1 MNKCDQ
7 LDFLTLNDR
16 AVEADKASFCSFIV
30 FLCDYALGELWPWTW
45 DVWGVW
51 FDTCQMA
58 AEGMNGPPMPGDIQ
72 IELNDLIWNL
82 NPN

>member
-1 MNKCDQ
+1 MS
-7 LDFLTLNDR
+7 TLL
-16 AVEADKASFCSFIV
+16 ASFD
-30 FLCDYALGELWPWTW
+30 LELGMYG
-45 DVWGVW
+45 GVW